1 MNIFNVIT
9 LFGGLAM
16 FLYGMRMMGDGLK
29 ASSSGPL
36 KKAMERITGTPLKAF
51 LLGLGVTA
59 VIQSSKATIV
69 LTSGLV
75 GTGII
80 SLHQSLGII
89 IGANVGTTVTGQII
103 RLLDLNASGAWF
115 LKFFQPS
122 SLAPL
127 ALIIGSLVIAGM
139 KSRDSGKIGHII
151 VGFGILF
158 TGLLN
163 MTDAVSVLSDSGIVE
178 QLFSR
183 LGQNPLL
190 ACLMGA
196 AWPLC
201 SRAPLPPWVSSR
213 HSPPQAS

>member
-1 MNIFNVIT
+1 M
-9 LFGGLAM
+9 
-16 FLYGMRMMGDGLK
+16 
-29 ASSSGPL
+29 
-36 KKAMERITGTPLKAF
+36 
-51 LLGLGVTA
+51 
-59 VIQSSKATIV
+59 
-69 LTSGLV
+69 
-75 GTGII
+75 
-80 SLHQSLGII
+80 
-89 IGANVGTTVTGQII
+89 
-103 RLLDLNASGAWF
+103 
-115 LKFFQPS
+115 
-122 SLAPL
+122 

-196 AWPLC
+196 GVAFVLQ
-201 SRAPLPPWVSSR
+201 SS
-213 HSPPQAS
+213 SATVGILQAFSTSGQLTFGEIYAMLVGIYLGTA